1 MSLPKFLR
9 DFLIYLTTI
18 TGKSPRTRKEYEYDL
33 VLFMRFLK
41 AIEQDIQLN
50 LIHTIDISDVTIDMI
65 KEVSLEDLF
74 LFMEY
79 CEVQRENSPSA
90 RARKVATLKA
100 FYKYLK
106 GKRRLV
112 DENPAEHLETPK
124 IGKRR
129 PVYLNYNE
137 AKDFMGAAHAQCY
150 SARDECMMVFFL
162 NLGIRVSELCSL
174 NMDSIHDRKLTVI
187 GKGNKER
194 QVYLNDACMKALE
207 KYLKERN
214 TYKGDGKEPLFV
226 SQKGTRFARQSIARI
241 VKAINANSDTPKDR
255 LTPHKL
261 RHTSATMMYKAGAD
275 IRSLQHI
282 LGHSSVATTQI
293 YTHIEDDQIQE
304 VLKNNPFN
312 NL

>member
-1 MSLPKFLR
+1 MKQPKFLR

-18 TGKSPRTRKEYEYDL
+18 TGKSQRTRKEYEYDL
-33 VLFMRFLK
+33 ILFMRFLK
-41 AIEQDIQLN
+41 AIEEDIPLDR
-50 LIHTIDISDVTIDMI
+50 LHTIDISAVTIDQI
-65 KEVSLEDLF
+65 KEVSLEDLY

-79 CEVQRENSPSA
+79 CEVQRGNSSSA

-100 FYKYLK
+100 FFKYLK
-106 GKRRLV
+106 GKRRLIE
-112 DENPAEHLETPK
+112 ENPAEHLETPK
-124 IGKRR
+124 IGRR
-129 PVYLNYNE
+129 QPVYLNYSE
-137 AKDFMGAAHAQCY
+137 AKDFIGAVQTQSY

-174 NMDSIHDRKLTVI
+174 NIDSINGRMLTVI

-194 QVYLNDACMKALE
+194 HVYLNDACMNALE
-207 KYLKERN
+207 KYLSERHAF
-214 TYKGDGKEPLFV
+214 KGEGKEPLFI

-241 VKAINANSDTPKDR
+241 VKAINANSHSPKEK

-261 RHTSATMMYKAGAD
+261 RHTSATMMYKSGAD
-275 IRSLQHI
+275 IRTLQHI

-293 YTHIEDDQIQE
+293 YTHIEDEQIQQ